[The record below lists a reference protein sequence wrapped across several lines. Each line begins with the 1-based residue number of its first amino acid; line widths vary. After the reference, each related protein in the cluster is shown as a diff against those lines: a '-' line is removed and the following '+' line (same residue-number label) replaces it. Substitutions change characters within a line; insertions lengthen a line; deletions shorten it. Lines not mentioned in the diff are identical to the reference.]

1 MATRNCAALACPRIS
16 NTDLPYAVPARELY
30 QDTSGHSWCNYCSKQ
45 RALMNWAAD
54 NRYPFIRVQGQMRYA
69 ILDGSDEWFT
79 SVASAGQDMVD
90 ALYET
95 LVEQKR
101 APLSPVSD
109 NDENV
114 QRVTEWL
121 KTAE

>member
-1 MATRNCAALACPRIS
+1 MLSRYCSSLICPRTS
-16 NTDLPYAVPARELY
+16 DMSLAYVVPTSELS
-30 QDTSGHSWCNYCSKQ
+30 QDHSRHFWCNHCSKQ
-45 RALMNWAAD
+45 CAIMNWATE
-54 NRYPFIRVQGQMRYA
+54 NKYPFVRVQGQMRYA
-69 ILDGSDEWFT
+69 VMGNADDWFT

-101 APLSPVSD
+101 APLSLSGD

-114 QRVTEWL
+114 KRVAKWL
-121 KTAE
+121 ETAE

>member
-1 MATRNCAALACPRIS
+1 MVTRNCASLACPRIS
-16 NTDLPYAVPARELY
+16 NTDLLYAVPARELY
-30 QDTSGHSWCNYCSKQ
+30 QDKIGHSWCNYCTKQ
-45 RALMNWAAD
+45 RTLMNWAAD

-79 SVASAGQDMVD
+79 SVASAGQNMVD

-95 LVEQKR
+95 LIEQKR
-101 APLSPVSD
+101 APLSLSGD

-114 QRVTEWL
+114 KRVAKWL
-121 KTAE
+121 ETAE

>member
-1 MATRNCAALACPRIS
+1 
-16 NTDLPYAVPARELY
+16 
-30 QDTSGHSWCNYCSKQ
+30 
-45 RALMNWAAD
+45 MNWATE
-54 NRYPFIRVQGQMRYA
+54 NKYPFVRVQGQMRYA
-69 ILDGSDEWFT
+69 VMGNADDWFT

-101 APLSPVSD
+101 APLSLSGD

-114 QRVTEWL
+114 KRVAKWL
-121 KTAE
+121 ETAE